1 MKALTGHDPVTA
13 RGMYAREP
21 VTFDPSWL
29 LFMATNHM
37 PIIRGTDNGIW
48 RRIRIVQFPVS
59 FDNDPRYKLDPTL
72 SEKFEGE
79 LQGILA
85 WAVEGA
91 KLYMREGLK
100 TPEVVQGEVA
110 RTRRGFDL
118 LADWLEADCVLAEGA
133 RLSTADA
140 WRDWQA
146 YGRMTGDGKIVDTQR
161 AFTRILQER
170 FSMKKSNGRNYVY
183 GLRLKTAEELAAE
196 EQDDDSRRLTDE
208 EIDALI

>member
-1 MKALTGHDPVTA
+1 MAFGAASVSCSSLSRLTATHATSLTPCSQISWTA
-13 RGMYAREP
+13 SFRGFSHGR
-21 VTFDPSWL
+21 
-29 LFMATNHM
+29 
-37 PIIRGTDNGIW
+37 
-48 RRIRIVQFPVS
+48 
-59 FDNDPRYKLDPTL
+59 L
-72 SEKFEGE
+72 SG
-79 LQGILA
+79 LQTPQ
-85 WAVEGA
+85 AVE
-91 KLYMREGLK
+91 
-100 TPEVVQGEVA
+100 GEVA
-110 RTRRGFDL
+110 RTRRSFDL